1 MASFVIASRMHACAC
16 RTVDENLAL
25 NAKAR
30 EVYQVKARKAR
41 ARAQRPPVPDYYMQ
55 YDEVSRGACPQ

>member
-1 MASFVIASRMHACAC
+1 MASFVIASRMHAC